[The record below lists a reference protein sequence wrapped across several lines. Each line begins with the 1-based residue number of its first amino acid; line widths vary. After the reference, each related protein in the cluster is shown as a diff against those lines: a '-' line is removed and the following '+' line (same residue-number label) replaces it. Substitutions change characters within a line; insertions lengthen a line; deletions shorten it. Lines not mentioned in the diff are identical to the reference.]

1 VTLAP
6 LALVVVAALIHATW
20 NLLAKRAA
28 GVGPV
33 FVLAYTLV
41 ACVAYAPWVVWLLA
55 HGALT
60 WTAPVAVCIALSG
73 AVHLGYNLCL
83 QRGYQVADLSV
94 VYPVARGTGPM
105 LASLAAFL
113 LLGEA
118 VTGQGLL
125 GLAAVVLGI
134 FLISTQGDVR
144 VFRTA
149 AGRAGVGWGL
159 VTGALIAG
167 YTVIDAWGVKILAIE
182 PVILD
187 WCANMARLAMLAP
200 FVLGKPSR
208 AHGAMSG
215 FWRFAVPIGVLSP
228 LGYIFVL
235 GALDMGAP
243 LSVVAPAREM
253 SMMAGALFGM
263 VFLGERVGPVRLAG
277 CAVMIAGVALL
288 AAR

>member
-1 VTLAP
+1 MTLAP
-6 LALVVVAALIHATW
+6 LALAVVAALIHAIW

-33 FVLAYTLV
+33 FVFAYTLI
-41 ACVAYAPWVVWLLA
+41 ACVAYAPWVIWLLA
-55 HGALT
+55 QGGLT
-60 WTAPVAVCIALSG
+60 WAAPVAVCIALSG

-134 FLISTQGDVR
+134 LLISTQGDVH

-149 AGRAGVGWGL
+149 AGRAGVRWGI

-167 YTVIDAWGVKILAIE
+167 YTVIDAWGVKILGIE

-208 AHGAMSG
+208 AHGAMRG
-215 FWRFAVPIGVLSP
+215 FWRFAIPIGVLSP
-228 LGYIFVL
+228 LGYILVL
-235 GALDMGAP
+235 CALDMGAP

-277 CAVMIAGVALL
+277 CAVMVVGVALL